1 MDNYKTD
8 KSQAQ
13 LDDVLKER
21 DSYKEKYEKAL
32 EEIKHLQTQLDE
44 ALGNAELGNQQDL
57 GRNQNIS
64 PKISN
69 QIIQWSF
76 ILLASIV
83 LSFEVY
89 EHLTAKN
96 PISFYTE
103 GFVLLICGFIIYF
116 ASIICAAALCKFI
129 EMYISRLIAIY
140 FFFQLTYT
148 VYCELASILTV
159 YTGICLDRLSLVDW
173 WFGPTNLVDG
183 GPAESFSNWIK
194 CTFIGFL
201 VSFIS
206 LIYGSILFLLLTAK
220 GINKTLALILTSLPT
235 YLLFCWF
242 SGYVNWLTQYPVGR
256 QTIGDWQE
264 LIIMTNSQE

>member
-1 MDNYKTD
+1 MNNLKAE

-13 LDDVLKER
+13 LEDVLKER

-44 ALGNAELGNQQDL
+44 ALGNAELGNHQDQ
-57 GRNQNIS
+57 GRHQHIS

-69 QIIQWSF
+69 KILQWSF
-76 ILLASIV
+76 IILATVV

-89 EHLTAKN
+89 DHLTAN
-96 PISFYTE
+96 YPISFYKE
-103 GFVLLICGFIIYF
+103 GFVNIICGYIIYF
-116 ASIICAAALCKFI
+116 VSIICAAALCKLI
-129 EMYISRLIAIY
+129 ELYISRLIAIY

-148 VYCELASILTV
+148 VYCELASILTK
-159 YTGICLDRLSLVDW
+159 YSGLCLDRLSLVDW
-173 WFGPTNLVDG
+173 WFGISNLVDG
-183 GPAESFSNWIK
+183 GPAESFSSWIK
-194 CTFIGFL
+194 CTLIGFL

-206 LIYGSILFLLLTAK
+206 LMYGSIVFLLLTGK
-220 GINKTLALILTSLPT
+220 GLNKTFALILTSLPT

-256 QTIGDWQE
+256 QTMGIFQE
-264 LIIMTNSQE
+264 IMEINDSI